1 MRFTL
6 TILGIAFAFGLT
18 MGLTTEQAVAPGAS
32 AGLIED
38 GLGQLG
44 DLVEVPTG
52 SASGVREAIVNVIN
66 FALTFLALIAVLT
79 VIVAGFF
86 LILGMGSENS
96 SQRARKIIIYTIIGL
111 LVIFF
116 VRVIVGF
123 FIVELPAI
131 FS

>member
-18 MGLTTEQAVAPGAS
+18 MGFTTEQAVAPEAS

-38 GLGQLG
+38 GLGELG
-44 DLVEVPTG
+44 DLVDVPTG
-52 SASGVREAIVNVIN
+52 DASGVREAIVNVIN
-66 FALTFLALIAVLT
+66 FALSFLALVAVLT
-79 VIVAGFF
+79 IIVAGFF
-86 LILGMGSENS
+86 LILGMGSETS
-96 SQRARKIIIYTIIGL
+96 SQRAKKIIIYTIVGI
-111 LVIFF
+111 VIIFF

-123 FIVELPAI
+123 FVIELPAL

>member
-6 TILGIAFAFGLT
+6 IILGIAFAFGLT
-18 MGLTTEQAVAPGAS
+18 MGLTTEQAVAPGVS

-44 DLVEVPTG
+44 DLVETPQTG
-52 SASGVREAIVNVIN
+52 DFREVLVRVIN
-66 FALTFLALIAVLT
+66 FALSFLALIAVLT
-79 VIVAGFF
+79 IIVAGFF
-86 LILGMGSENS
+86 LILGMGSETS

-123 FIVELPAI
+123 FIIELPAL

>member
-18 MGLTTEQAVAPGAS
+18 MGFTTEQAVAPEAS

-38 GLGQLG
+38 GLGELG

-52 SASGVREAIVNVIN
+52 DASGVREAIVNVIN
-66 FALTFLALIAVLT
+66 FALSFLALVAVLT
-79 VIVAGFF
+79 IIVAGFF
-86 LILGMGSENS
+86 LILGMGSETS
-96 SQRARKIIIYTIIGL
+96 SQRAKKIIIYTIVGI
-111 LVIFF
+111 VIIFF

-123 FIVELPAI
+123 FVIELPAL

>member
-6 TILGIAFAFGLT
+6 IILGIAFAFGLT
-18 MGLTTEQAVAPGAS
+18 MGLTTEQAVAPGVS

-44 DLVEVPTG
+44 DLVETPQTG
-52 SASGVREAIVNVIN
+52 DFREVLVRVIN
-66 FALTFLALIAVLT
+66 FALSFLALIAVLT
-79 VIVAGFF
+79 IIVAAFF
-86 LILGMGSENS
+86 LILGMGSETS

-123 FIVELPAI
+123 FIIELPAL

>member
-1 MRFTL
+1 MRFML
-6 TILGIAFAFGLT
+6 TIIGIAFAFGLT
-18 MGLTTEQAVAPGAS
+18 MGLTTEQAVAPEAS

-52 SASGVREAIVNVIN
+52 STSDIREAIVSVIN
-66 FALTFLALIAVLT
+66 FALSFLALIAVLT
-79 VIVAGFF
+79 IIVAGFF
-86 LILGMGSENS
+86 LILGMGSETS
-96 SQRARKIIIYTIIGL
+96 SQRAKKIIIYTIIGI
-111 LVIFF
+111 VIIFF

-123 FIVELPAI
+123 FVIELPAL